1 MQRPTYGQPPP
12 NSPPLHH
19 PVPQHVSTVPQL
31 RSPPPPVPQQQSGYG
46 NPYQQQAGPGA
57 AAPSHAFGAYGG
69 FMNDQTAQMGFQ
81 VGQTALKHGQEYVEQ
96 NFNRYINVSA
106 LKHYFDVSNS
116 YVVNKLFLVLFPW
129 RHKPWSRKQTIGP
142 KGQEGWFLPPR
153 EDLNSPD
160 MYIPVMAFVTYILL
174 STLLAGLRGAFQ
186 PELLGYT
193 ASAAFAIVF
202 LEILGLKLG
211 SYLLSISNDSQL
223 LDLVAYSGYKFVG
236 IIVTLVLSE
245 IINRGQGTGGWAG
258 WTIFGYTF
266 LANAFFLVSQDPTS
280 AAAAVVAGTT
290 AAAMYIDAKTGIGA
304 DITALKGF
312 KRGGKIWEE
321 AVAKKQASLYY
332 LWEESALRKG
342 NDECIWSREG
352 CYTWTQA
359 YDRVHQYAQ
368 WFLAEGVKPKDLV
381 GVYLQNSPD
390 FMLIWVALWSIG
402 SAPALINYNLA
413 GEALVHCL
421 KISGATILLVDS
433 DEALQARIN
442 ESKSV
447 IEGELNMRCVNLE
460 DAKSVVVTLPAQR
473 PGNELRDHVKGS
485 DPMCLLYTSGT
496 TGLPKGCQF
505 NVDRMH
511 MVCSQRKAG
520 TARTIDTDRWYDC
533 MPFYHGTGGCAAL
546 NVLCNGVTLCVGKK
560 FSTSQFWID
569 VRDSRS
575 TWITYVGETARYL
588 LAAPP
593 SPLDL
598 QNEVRG
604 MNGNGLRPDVWIKF
618 RDRFGI
624 TEIVE
629 FFNSTE
635 GVFALVNYCR
645 GDYLATSVGHHGILR
660 RRLLQNTFVP
670 VRGDTGTGDL
680 LRDPKTGFAIREP
693 YDVGGEMLV
702 AVPSEKAFQGYHN
715 NPGATEKKFIRDVFK
730 KGDLWYRSGD
740 ALRRTDDGRWF
751 FLDRLGDT
759 FRWKGENVSTA
770 EVSEVIGR
778 FPGVVEA
785 NVYGVQLPNHD
796 GRAGCAAIYIDP
808 TGRGSFDYAE
818 LLQHTRTRLPK
829 YAVPI
834 FLRIV
839 ENMTPI
845 HNNKQNKVPL
855 REEGVDPAKVY
866 KGDEIVWAEAGGKT
880 YQPFTQSHWDNLNS
894 GKARL

>member
-1 MQRPTYGQPPP
+1 M
-12 NSPPLHH
+12 
-19 PVPQHVSTVPQL
+19 
-31 RSPPPPVPQQQSGYG
+31 
-46 NPYQQQAGPGA
+46 
-57 AAPSHAFGAYGG
+57 
-69 FMNDQTAQMGFQ
+69 
-81 VGQTALKHGQEYVEQ
+81 AL
-96 NFNRYINVSA
+96 A
-106 LKHYFDVSNS
+106 
-116 YVVNKLFLVLFPW
+116 
-129 RHKPWSRKQTIGP
+129 
-142 KGQEGWFLPPR
+142 
-153 EDLNSPD
+153 
-160 MYIPVMAFVTYILL
+160 
-174 STLLAGLRGAFQ
+174 
-186 PELLGYT
+186 
-193 ASAAFAIVF
+193 
-202 LEILGLKLG
+202 
-211 SYLLSISNDSQL
+211 
-223 LDLVAYSGYKFVG
+223 
-236 IIVTLVLSE
+236 
-245 IINRGQGTGGWAG
+245 
-258 WTIFGYTF
+258 
-266 LANAFFLVSQDPTS
+266 

-381 GVYLQNSPD
+381 GVYLRNSPD
-390 FMLIWVALWSIG
+390 FMLIWLALWSIG

-473 PGNELRDHVKGS
+473 PGNELRDNVKGS

-505 NVDRMH
+505 NTDRMH
-511 MVCSQRKAG
+511 LVCSQRKAG
-520 TARTIDTDRWYDC
+520 TARTVDSDRWYDC

-546 NVLCNGVTLCVGKK
+546 NALCTGITLCVGKK
-560 FSTSQFWID
+560 FSTSQFWTE

-604 MNGNGLRPDVWIKF
+604 INGNGLRPDVWIKF

-624 TEIVE
+624 TEIIE

-635 GVFALVNYCR
+635 GVFGLVNYCR

-670 VRGDTGTGDL
+670 VRGDTGTGAL
-680 LRDPKTGFAIREP
+680 IRDPKTGFAIREP

-715 NPGATEKKFIRDVFK
+715 NPGATEKKFIRDVFQ

-808 TGRGSFDYAE
+808 AVRGSFDYAA

-880 YQPFTQSHWDNLNS
+880 YQPFTESHWDNLNS